1 MLPTL
6 IVTAVGLLVVVW
18 VVATYNRLV
27 GLRNKREEAWSG
39 IDVQLQRRADLVPPL
54 VATVRGY
61 ASHEEG
67 VLTSVTEA
75 RARIL
80 DATGPRDAGE
90 ADDAL
95 EAGLRQLFAVAEGYP
110 ELRASDNYLELQREL
125 VTLEEDIAF
134 ARRYH
139 NATVEDLNTRIQTFP
154 TLLIARPLGFEPAE
168 YFKADAAD
176 RAVPSVGSGG

>member
-6 IVTAVGLLVVVW
+6 IATAVVLVLVVW
-18 VVATYNRLV
+18 VVVTYNRLV

-39 IDVQLQRRADLVPPL
+39 IDVQLQRRADLVPSL
-54 VATVRGY
+54 VAAVRGY

-67 VLTSVTEA
+67 LLTAVTEA
-75 RARIL
+75 RSRVLEAS
-80 DATGPRDAGE
+80 GPRAAGE

-95 EAGLRQLFAVAEGYP
+95 EAGLRRVFAVAEGYP

-125 VTLEEDIAF
+125 VTLEEDISF

-154 TLLIARPLGFEPAE
+154 TLLVARPLGFTPAE
-168 YFKADAAD
+168 YFKADAPA
-176 RAVPSVGSGG
+176 RAVPSVGTGG